1 MVYLFPKGRKSEYF
15 NNFQTSL
22 QMLTK
27 EKMENS
33 RLPNI
38 SPENRANHPMNGVL
52 IFMEISRSMR
62 TTFFFYKLGVPT
74 CFALW

>member
-1 MVYLFPKGRKSEYF
+1 
-15 NNFQTSL
+15 
-22 QMLTK
+22 MLTK

-38 SPENRANHPMNGVL
+38 SPENRADHPMNGVL

-62 TTFFFYKLGVPT
+62 TTFFSWCADMF
-74 CFALW
+74 CFKVAWDFCE

>member
-1 MVYLFPKGRKSEYF
+1 
-15 NNFQTSL
+15 
-22 QMLTK
+22 MLTM

-62 TTFFFYKLGVPT
+62 TTFFLLTRGADMF
-74 CFALW
+74 CFKVAWDFCE

>member
-1 MVYLFPKGRKSEYF
+1 
-15 NNFQTSL
+15 
-22 QMLTK
+22 MLTK